1 MPPTD
6 QPQDRGDR
14 RPTRP
19 QRPAGKSGPGKSGS
33 HKPGGKPSRGRTSS
47 SGDSRP
53 RPGGPRPRRPTA
65 RGLLRLRRLDAN
77 RYALQAPSC
86 AMEREE
92 DLEEVHAMIA
102 EDELEIARDE
112 LLYLVADC
120 RAFLSAHNL
129 LGELA
134 LREEDIS
141 LARGHFGFAY
151 EVGLDSL
158 PPGFR
163 GVLPTQRDY
172 NGEFFLAGRGLA
184 RCLIARGQRAEGRGV
199 LQNLQKLDPRN
210 TDVRDLLAELDE
222 QERLG
227 LVSPD
232 LPMLDDLPESE
243 DEDDDDD

>member
-1 MPPTD
+1 MPSSNS
-6 QPQDRGDR
+6 PQDRPDR
-14 RPTRP
+14 RPDRP
-19 QRPAGKSGPGKSGS
+19 RRPAGKSGGSSASGKSGGS
-33 HKPGGKPSRGRTSS
+33 SASGKNRAAPRKSPGRSP
-47 SGDSRP
+47 
-53 RPGGPRPRRPTA
+53 GPRPKRPAA

-77 RYALQAPSC
+77 RFALQVPVC
-86 AMEREE
+86 ALERAE
-92 DLEEVHAMIA
+92 DLEEVHEMIA
-102 EDELEIARDE
+102 QDELDIARDE

-134 LREEDIS
+134 LRDEDIP
-141 LARGHFGFAY
+141 LARGHYGFAY

-163 GVLPTQRDY
+163 GTLPTQRDY

-184 RCLIARGQRAEGRGV
+184 RCLIARGQRAEGRAV

-227 LVSPD
+227 LASPA
-232 LPMLDDLPESE
+232 LPILDDPAADE
-243 DEDDDDD
+243 DEDDDD